1 MFSFRV
7 FSVWTQKRD
16 GRRRRGGMSRASE
29 RENEREKPCTAY
41 TEGVDDE
48 MRRMAM
54 GGNG

>member
-16 GRRRRGGMSRASE
+16 GRRRRGGMSRGSE

-41 TEGVDDE
+41 TGGVEDE